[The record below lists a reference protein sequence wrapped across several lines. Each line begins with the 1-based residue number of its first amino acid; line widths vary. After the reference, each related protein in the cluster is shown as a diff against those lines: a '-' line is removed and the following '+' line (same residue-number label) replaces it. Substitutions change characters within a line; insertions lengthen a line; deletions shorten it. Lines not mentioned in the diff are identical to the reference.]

1 MDLLSKI
8 ESFYSVNYGP
18 SINMSNVSKMISV
31 MKTYVF
37 VVYRT
42 KRELKC
48 QNKLFFEI
56 EFLWKHQSLCFHYW
70 DYLMNVWR
78 TNWQSIIDLV
88 EKLCYNNIFRSPN
101 IIQSTKFLLCTVID
115 FSKRSVHFDC
125 LPYNMY
131 YMKGGLMYLIRNNL
145 QNYTKI
151 SNLWLLLGFYYMY
164 WSYYTYWSTFFLGL
178 SDKMDVFSK
187 KINHCAL
194 WKHQLGASWM
204 GGIHCCTC
212 RVSICT

>member
-1 MDLLSKI
+1 
-8 ESFYSVNYGP
+8 
-18 SINMSNVSKMISV
+18 
-31 MKTYVF
+31 
-37 VVYRT
+37 
-42 KRELKC
+42 
-48 QNKLFFEI
+48 
-56 EFLWKHQSLCFHYW
+56 
-70 DYLMNVWR
+70 MNVWR

-115 FSKRSVHFDC
+115 FSKRSVHFVC

-164 WSYYTYWSTFFLGL
+164 WSYYTYWLIFF
-178 SDKMDVFSK
+178 SDWINYKYWTISIKIHRTVFFTTIPLFLLYILIGKFPYIYS
-187 KINHCAL
+187 L
-194 WKHQLGASWM
+194 PYVYSRRLE
-204 GGIHCCTC
+204 
-212 RVSICT
+212 